1 LRGQKPALQEKEVQQ
16 AMNKISKLVLE
27 NILKNIQ
34 LRAEGAYT
42 NRSKSRYLTL
52 REATNQ
58 SDLKDICSSVR
69 QALDFI
75 AQVKE

>member
-1 LRGQKPALQEKEVQQ
+1 
-16 AMNKISKLVLE
+16 MNKISKLVLE

-34 LRAEGAYT
+34 LRAEEAYT
-42 NRSKSRYLTL
+42 NRYKSRYLTL